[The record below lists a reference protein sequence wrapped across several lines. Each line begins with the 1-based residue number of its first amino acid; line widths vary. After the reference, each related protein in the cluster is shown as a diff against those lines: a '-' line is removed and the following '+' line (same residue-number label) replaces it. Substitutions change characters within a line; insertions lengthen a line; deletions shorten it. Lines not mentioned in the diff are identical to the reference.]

1 MRTENEIY
9 DLIIIGAGPAGSA
22 AVLYAKKHGLKTL
35 LLEKASFPRDKIC
48 GDAISGKSMGVLGDL
63 GLLEDVQKLPGSII
77 DSFGFGSPNGKMIE
91 IPISDKERGEL
102 PKGLVIQ
109 RKIFDE
115 FLFNKAKQSASK
127 TIEEFTVNDIIV
139 ENGIVVGVTGKGKS
153 SDKPINFHGKI
164 IIGADGFQSI
174 VARKTGIYLHDPK
187 HWVVALRQYHKNVKI
202 QDGVIEIHFVDEIIP
217 GYFWI
222 FPMNDGIVNVGIGM
236 LHEAIKKNKI
246 DLKEAMDLIIKKNP
260 LFRDRFIDAQP
271 MEEPK
276 GWNLPV
282 GSIRR
287 KITGNGF
294 MLLGDAAGLIDPFS
308 GEGIGNALFSAKI
321 AIEQAV
327 NAFKADDYSDKE
339 LMMYEENL
347 WKKIGKDL
355 RLSTKLQKL
364 GKNKILLNLVINKAH
379 NNPEINKLLTDIITG
394 RIPKTKLINPLFYL
408 KILFN

>member
-1 MRTENEIY
+1 LTVKNDIY

-22 AVLYAKKHGLKTL
+22 AALYAKKYGLKTL
-35 LLEKASFPRDKIC
+35 LLEKSSYPKDKIC
-48 GDAISGKSMGVLGDL
+48 GDAISGKSMGVLSDL

-91 IPISDKERGEL
+91 IPIGDKKRREQ

-115 FLFNKAKQSASK
+115 FLFNKAKQAASK
-127 TIEEFTVNDIIV
+127 TIEAFTVFDIIV
-139 ENGIVVGVTGKGKS
+139 ENETVCGVIGKDKM
-153 SDKPINFHGKI
+153 SDKEIRFYGKI

-174 VARKTGIYLHDPK
+174 IGRKTGIYLHDPK
-187 HWVVALRQYHKNVKI
+187 HWVVALRQYYKDVKSKS
-202 QDGVIEIHFVDEIIP
+202 GVIEIHFVDEIIP

-236 LHEAIKKNKI
+236 LHEAIKKNNI
-246 DLKEAMDLIIKKNP
+246 NLKEAMDLIIKKNP
-260 LFRDRFIDAQP
+260 LFRDRFTDAQP

-282 GSIRR
+282 ASIRR

-327 NAFKADDYSDKE
+327 SAIKSGNFSDKN

-347 WKKIGKDL
+347 WNKVGGEL
-355 RLSTKLQKL
+355 RLSSKLQKL
-364 GKNKILLNLVINKAH
+364 GHNKFLLNLVINKAYK
-379 NNPEINKLLTDIITG
+379 NPEINKLLTDIITG
-394 RIPKTKLINPLFYL
+394 KLPKTKLINPLFYL